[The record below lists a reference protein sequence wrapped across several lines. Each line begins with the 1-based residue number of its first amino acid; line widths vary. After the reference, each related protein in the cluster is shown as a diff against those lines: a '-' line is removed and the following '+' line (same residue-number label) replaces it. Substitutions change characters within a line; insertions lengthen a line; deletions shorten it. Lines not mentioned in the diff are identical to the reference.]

1 MDRHT
6 NRSAAFGELLAM
18 TKGSNLSVTEISN
31 YLIQAKRPLFL
42 MGGGARQ
49 LETLSIVDWINS
61 SGIPVAV
68 TWSGTNLCGKLKNYC
83 GVVGQFG
90 RPAANSALH
99 ESDFAIAL
107 GSRLPNTV
115 TGANKSLLMNKIVH
129 VDVDPQELRLSRD
142 SIGSH
147 SILSDSEVFLNN
159 LSKEL
164 KSSDLMSSD
173 RWRAWRN
180 LLTDRQ
186 TSEMSALQ
194 GAQGKT
200 PAGLANSHSAVSAFL
215 RDAKA
220 DDVLVID
227 GGGTALYSGF
237 QAAPLDRFHRVV
249 SLNAISSMGTAPG
262 QMVGS
267 LKATSSGR
275 VIGLIGDG
283 SFVMALNA
291 LPSISSEPRALLI
304 VISNGG
310 YLAIRHTQERFL
322 GRRFLGTWTGDS
334 EKLPSVRELAGS
346 LGFNYVKYSE
356 SDTPGIQ
363 SVMDRFKETSKATVL
378 EIFTDVQQPPL
389 WSTSSRLDPQ
399 TRRVSPLPLSSMD
412 YLGKE
417 SND

>member
-1 MDRHT
+1 MT
-6 NRSAAFGELLAM
+6 N
-18 TKGSNLSVTEISN
+18 GSNSSVKEIAN

-42 MGGGARQ
+42 MGGGIRK
-49 LETLSIVDWINS
+49 LEDLSILDWINS
-61 SGIPVAV
+61 SGVPVAV

-115 TGANKSLLMNKIVH
+115 TGGNKSLLMNKIVH
-129 VDVDPQELRLSRD
+129 VDVDPQELKLSRD
-142 SIGSH
+142 SMGSQ
-147 SILSDSEVFLNN
+147 SFLCDTEVFL
-159 LSKEL
+159 
-164 KSSDLMSSD
+164 SDLSQELDASD
-173 RWRAWRN
+173 LASLDLWRAWRN

-186 TSEMSALQ
+186 KSDMAALQ
-194 GAQGKT
+194 GAQDKA
-200 PAGLANSHSAVSAFL
+200 PAGFSNSHSAVSAFL
-215 RDAKA
+215 GDAKT
-220 DDVLVID
+220 DDILVID

-237 QAAPLDRFHRVV
+237 QAAPMDKFLRVV

-267 LKATSSGR
+267 LKASSSGR

-322 GRRFLGTWTGDS
+322 GHRFLGTWARDS

-346 LGFNYVKYSE
+346 LGFNYVQYSQSE
-356 SDTPGIQ
+356 TPGIQ
-363 SVMDRFKETSKATVL
+363 SVMDRFKETSKATIL
-378 EIFTDVQQPPL
+378 EIFTDVNQPPL
-389 WSTSSRLDPQ
+389 WSASARLDTQ
-399 TRRVSPLPLSSMD
+399 TRRLSPLPLSSMD